1 MLKVSFFPS
10 RFHELPG
17 GDMSLCT
24 ELAWMADDAGLYGVQ
39 LGDHLIVG
47 NRRDRYP
54 YGTYRHEEDCP
65 WLEPVAT
72 LSAMAAVT
80 TRIRLSMGVLLSPLR
95 PAVLLAKQLA
105 TLDVL
110 SRGRCEPGI
119 GTGWQREEY
128 EAMGLEWGQRQQTF
142 EEGIAACRALWG
154 EQPVT
159 FQSNTVHVTQA
170 YAMPKP
176 VQSRIPILYGVRMT
190 PSNAEMVAR
199 LGDGWTPVASIE
211 ETMKG
216 TDLLR
221 QAFLDA
227 GRDPSKL
234 IIRGGLPTV
243 YNTSGAIDVDRTVG
257 QAPQYL
263 EAGATVLTVALP
275 VGYGALFKSMS
286 DLGNFVSEL
295 GRRAETEG

>member
-1 MLKVSFFPS
+1 MLKISFFPS

-17 GDMSLCT
+17 GEMHGCID
-24 ELAWMADDAGLYGVQ
+24 LAKMADDAGLYGIQ

-54 YGTYRHEEDCP
+54 YGTYRHEADCP
-65 WLEPVAT
+65 WLEPITT

-110 SRGRCEPGI
+110 SSGRLEPGI

-128 EAMGLEWGQRQQTF
+128 EAMGLDWRQRQQIF

-159 FQSNTVHVTQA
+159 VESSTVHVTEA
-170 YAMPKP
+170 YALPRP

-190 PSNAEMVAR
+190 PANAEMIAR
-199 LGDGWTPVASIE
+199 LGDGWTPVASLE

-216 TDLLR
+216 TELLR
-221 QAFLDA
+221 QAFLNA
-227 GRDPSKL
+227 GRDPGEM
-234 IIRGGLPTV
+234 IIRGGLPIA
-243 YNTSGAIDVDRTVG
+243 YDSSGRIDLGATM
-257 QAPQYL
+257 APAPEYL
-263 EAGATVLTVALP
+263 EAGCTVLTVALP
-275 VGYGALFKSMS
+275 VGYGKIFTSMS
-286 DLGNFVSEL
+286 DLGDFVAEL
-295 GRRAETEG
+295 GRRAEAGG